1 MKYTDNK
8 NSKPDTRQQILTYIQ
23 NSDMTSPADINTQFD
38 INRQMIH
45 RHLKKLVEMGFI
57 KKIGSAPKVF
67 YTAITDDTTISD
79 YQINTDTKSIVDKNF
94 FFIEPAGTELSG
106 INGFEKWCNKRN
118 FDISKKAEEFK
129 KVIEKYQKKKDND
142 LLDASKK
149 MNTTFGENCCVD
161 KLFYFDFYAVE
172 IFGKTKMGQK
182 LLYAKQ
188 GEDRS
193 KMKEIAASIKPAI
206 VKMIKSQNIDS
217 VVFVPPTVPRQ
228 IQFMKVLESEL
239 SLSLAKIEVL
249 KVISDVRVPQ
259 KTLKKI
265 EDRIE
270 NAQNTF
276 IVNNKAKFKTTLIID
291 DAVGSG
297 ASINQIACK
306 LTYVVV

>member
-149 MNTTFGENCCVD
+149 MKNFW
-161 KLFYFDFYAVE
+161 
-172 IFGKTKMGQK
+172 QK
-182 LLYAKQ
+182 LLC
-188 GEDRS
+188 
-193 KMKEIAASIKPAI
+193 
-206 VKMIKSQNIDS
+206 
-217 VVFVPPTVPRQ
+217 RQ
-228 IQFMKVLESEL
+228 
-239 SLSLAKIEVL
+239 
-249 KVISDVRVPQ
+249 
-259 KTLKKI
+259 TLL
-265 EDRIE
+265 
-270 NAQNTF
+270 F
-276 IVNNKAKFKTTLIID
+276 
-291 DAVGSG
+291 
-297 ASINQIACK
+297 
-306 LTYVVV
+306 

>member
-249 KVISDVRVPQ
+249 KVIGDVRVPQ

-297 ASINQIACK
+297 ASI
-306 LTYVVV
+306 